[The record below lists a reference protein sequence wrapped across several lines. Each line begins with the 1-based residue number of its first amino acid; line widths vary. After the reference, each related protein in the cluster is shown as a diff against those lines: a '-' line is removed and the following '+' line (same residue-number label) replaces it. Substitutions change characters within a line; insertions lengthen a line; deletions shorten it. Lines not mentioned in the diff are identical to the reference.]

1 MSDHHSPA
9 LTGPATQHRAHEL
22 EKLSDFVAAVGQTRG
37 DQLDMLGMLRLAEI
51 QVGAVRRALV
61 LEARAAGFSWLEVG
75 IALGLTDT
83 EALHLY
89 DHHRVPAGK

>member
-1 MSDHHSPA
+1 MNAAIDTAELNRS
-9 LTGPATQHRAHEL
+9 REL
-22 EKLSDFVAAVGQTRG
+22 ETFSGLVHALERTRG

-61 LEARAAGFSWLEVG
+61 LEARATGFSWLEVG
-75 IALGLTDT
+75 TALGLTDT

-89 DHHRVPAGK
+89 GHHRVPAGK

>member
-1 MSDHHSPA
+1 MNAAIDTAELNRS
-9 LTGPATQHRAHEL
+9 REL
-22 EKLSDFVAAVGQTRG
+22 ETLSGLVHALERTRG

-61 LEARAAGFSWLEVG
+61 LEARATGFSWMEVG
-75 IALGLTDT
+75 TSLGLTDA

-89 DHHRVPAGK
+89 GHHRVPAGK